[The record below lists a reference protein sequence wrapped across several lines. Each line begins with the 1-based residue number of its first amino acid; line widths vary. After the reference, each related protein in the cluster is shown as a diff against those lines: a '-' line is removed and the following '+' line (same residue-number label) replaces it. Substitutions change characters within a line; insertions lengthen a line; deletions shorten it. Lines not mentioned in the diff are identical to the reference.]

1 MQKTACPEM
10 SAAAI
15 LVLNAGSS
23 SLKFAVFGADRLTD
37 RLSHGAVTGI
47 GTDNAQFALKAKG
60 DGPATVRRGAF
71 DTHEAAFGAV
81 LANISNEHL
90 VGVGHRVA
98 QGGPDCDCPMPVTP
112 DLLDRLRDLVP
123 LAPLHL
129 PANIAGIDAVAALR
143 PDLPQVACFDTAFH
157 NAMPRVAQMT
167 GLPRDME
174 TPQLRRYGYHGL
186 SYEYIIDALARDG
199 VDVAAERIV
208 VAHLGNGASLAA
220 ICGGRSIETTMGFS
234 TISGVPMGTR
244 SGDIDPGLLL
254 HLQIRHGMTR
264 AELEDLLTRRSGLLG
279 LSGVSRDMRVVID
292 RHDAAAAEA
301 IRYYCYHVRR
311 HLVSLTAPLEGLD
324 RLVFTGGIG
333 ANAAPVRT
341 LICAGLGYLGVVLDA
356 EANAASRTTISAPG
370 APVTVEV
377 RQTDEEA
384 MIADHV
390 TRLCPGCETVKEAS

>member
-1 MQKTACPEM
+1 MG
-10 SAAAI
+10 AAAV

-23 SLKFAVFGADRLTD
+23 SLKFALFGADRAKGWL
-37 RLSHGAVTGI
+37 LHGAVTGI
-47 GTDNAQFALKAKG
+47 GTATAQFALIGAG
-60 DGPATVRRGAF
+60 GGPETVRPGAF
-71 DTHEAAFGAV
+71 ATHEAAFGAV
-81 LANISNEHL
+81 LANVSNVDL
-90 VGVGHRVA
+90 IGVGHRVA
-98 QGGPDCDCPMPVTP
+98 HGGPDCDCPMPVTP
-112 DLLDRLRDLVP
+112 DLLARLRDLVP

-174 TPQLRRYGYHGL
+174 TPELRRYGYHGL
-186 SYEYIIDALARDG
+186 SYEYVVTALARDG
-199 VDVAAERIV
+199 VDVAAERII

-220 ICGGRSIETTMGFS
+220 IRGGRSVETTMGFS

-254 HLQIRHGMTR
+254 HLQTRHGMTP
-264 AELEDLLTRRSGLLG
+264 AELEELLTWRSGLLG
-279 LSGVSRDMRVVID
+279 LSGFSRDMRMLID
-292 RHDAAAAEA
+292 HHDAAAAEA

-311 HLVSLTAPLEGLD
+311 HLVSLSAPLEGLD

-341 LICAGLGYLGVVLDA
+341 LVCAGLGYLGVVLDV
-356 EANAASRTTISAPG
+356 EANAANGKTISAPG
-370 APVTVEV
+370 APVAVEV